1 MKAKPIPVD
10 WHPGLPIFA
19 SESFL
24 KAVGDEY
31 GWLGGFDS
39 ANNLRCILPFTIIRK
54 AIFRMV
60 RFRVET
66 IQVGQDFSLDE
77 ERAFLNSVIEFFR
90 AKGADMII
98 PATTNTI
105 FRTFP
110 DGADAAPYGSYI
122 IDLTKEKDG
131 LWRNIHRIMRQ
142 NINTA
147 IKSGVT
153 IRDGSNDLE
162 AAHKL
167 IVETFQRSKLPFM
180 DYSEFI
186 NFIRGLG
193 TNSKILI
200 ADCNGIPQSYTVF
213 GFSDYCAYAIY
224 AGNIDNQQQGA
235 SKLLLWEAM
244 QLFKTLG
251 VQRYDF
257 VGARINPEKSSK
269 QDALSSMKRRFGATL
284 RQGYIWK
291 YSIKPLKYKLYC
303 IAAKLRS
310 GGDIV
315 DAERHKMNDAI
326 TAEITPQKSATDKS

>member
-1 MKAKPIPVD
+1 MKAKPIPIN
-10 WHPGLPIFA
+10 WHAGLPIFA

-31 GWLGGFDS
+31 GWLGGFDDTDS
-39 ANNLRCILPFTIIRK
+39 LRCILPFTIIRK
-54 AIFRMV
+54 VIFRMV

-66 IQVGQDFSLDE
+66 IQVGQGFSIEE
-77 ERAFLNSVIEFFR
+77 ERAFLNSVIEYFR

-122 IDLTKEKDG
+122 IDLTKSEEEI
-131 LWRNIHRIMRQ
+131 WRNIDRIMRQ
-142 NINTA
+142 NIKSA
-147 IKSGVT
+147 IKNGVT
-153 IRDGSNDLE
+153 IRDGSDDLE

-180 DYSEFI
+180 GYREFI

-193 TNSKILI
+193 NNSKILI
-200 ADCNGIPQSYTVF
+200 ADCNGIPQSYAVF
-213 GFSDYCAYAIY
+213 GYSDYCAYAIY

-235 SKLLLWEAM
+235 NKLLYWEAIR
-244 QLFKTLG
+244 LFKGLG
-251 VQRYDF
+251 IQRYDF
-257 VGARINPEKSSK
+257 VGARINPEKGSK
-269 QDALSSMKRRFGATL
+269 QDAINALKRRFGSKL
-284 RQGYIWK
+284 KQGYIWK
-291 YSIKPLKYKLYC
+291 YSIKPLQYKLYC
-303 IAAKLRS
+303 IAAKWRS

-326 TAEITPQKSATDKS
+326 AVEITPQKSATGKA